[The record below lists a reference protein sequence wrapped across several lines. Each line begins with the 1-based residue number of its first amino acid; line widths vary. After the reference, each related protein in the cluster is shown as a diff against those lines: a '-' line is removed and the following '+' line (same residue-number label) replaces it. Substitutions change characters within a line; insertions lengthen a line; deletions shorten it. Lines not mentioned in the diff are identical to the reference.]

1 MGEDTEGMVE
11 STSKLRGLVKGM
23 TGFDIMEDEKTFKS
37 IYDIVVGIGEKWQ
50 DLNDIDR
57 AALLEALAGKRGG
70 NALAAT
76 LNNIKDLKASYE
88 TALSASGSAA
98 KEQANY
104 ERSIQYSIDR
114 LRATAQD
121 LAQDFMSSDV
131 IKGSVD
137 ALNSIL
143 EIIDKLIEQ
152 TGSLIPIV
160 TALGTAFA
168 SIKLGKNVGDFLDIA
183 GTGLGGGKSDVWGK
197 LKGTL
202 GKKVN
207 IGGKVK
213 NTIDNIDP
221 ADMEMLAGTMY
232 EVEAASAG
240 AGEAVGGLTVSVG
253 VLAGAIVAA
262 AALVIGTLYKL
273 STAQG
278 EINKQAKEAYDSY
291 SQTTSSL
298 SDYKD
303 RIIELRG
310 ITDDST
316 KSIEEQQAAREEL
329 LQIQSEMVDQFG
341 IEAGKVDIL
350 RDSVDSLNTAFETL
364 NSSAYQEFLNNVNK
378 NEGWQGFWNGFSNL
392 VNGYD
397 NNMDSIKSQ
406 MEEVHKGF
414 DILTKSDLKDFKR
427 AFEKY
432 GLKTTESLNESTGL
446 FSLGVSDDNLEH
458 YYNTILKIQKDLQ
471 EDNRFS
477 QALTNEANRVKE
489 ILDDIGSSYN
499 TYLEQEVIF
508 PKYGEDVANIRS
520 IMAELHQAQLE
531 NNEEE
536 TEDLSKKLTE
546 AYESIYQNGD
556 IDASSKQWF
565 EKLLSEYQ
573 GLIDRQEFIMKIKPE
588 IATDESKTF
597 QDKINQLKESGLSQ
611 SEIQEMVSIAQKHN
625 TAGADSYLK
634 ALGWDTQTIEAIRYL
649 QRLVDENPIS
659 LDFVLD
665 EGGISKLPQEVM
677 DIIGDSF
684 NKLSDED
691 KQIVE
696 GFSLKQIQDEISMVK
711 NDYRKMLA
719 DFSKEGNVDLTIRPV
734 IDSEEM
740 QKAGWDVP
748 NGEISTTFKAGEFVW
763 QGDEENGQY
772 VYIHY
777 TPILPDGTVLT
788 EDQLTDY
795 VNNTLEGSQNIL
807 NADDKGLVIKV
818 DTDLGLTEN
827 EIKAFKNNGVI
838 SQGIQNFLDKTN
850 KWDDEVHQVEAAYY
864 DVNDSAGFVDKAL
877 DSLIMKSKQLS
888 DNAKETSFSSTID
901 SLSELNKQFDT
912 VDKAFAE
919 LFDKDDGKVDLDS
932 IKAIKDA
939 FSEID
944 GFDIDS
950 ISEQLNGLLNA
961 TSGEEAQDSVN
972 KLISRFIEESKILET
987 VDDSNKDLIA
997 SQLELM
1003 GVENAEEIVLA
1014 ALEGRKDAIAAENE
1028 FLAATGTDVT
1038 NATYQE
1044 IAAFVQESNTSETT
1058 RQHLAQLA
1066 IQKIAVND
1074 AKINTAADCQ
1084 ELLNLA
1090 NTALASTEAIAKVQ
1104 ELKAILSDSKAGYTR
1119 QEWAQKTLNDINSGK
1134 FDWGFEKNKIKLDN
1148 ITVPEVKYKGGGA
1161 TAAAQKAAKDAGS
1174 AAKDAAEQFDWLET
1188 KIQRCEEEI
1197 QRLDKTVSA
1206 TYKAW
1211 SKRNGAIGSE
1221 IDKIREK
1228 IALQAKAYEVYMAK
1242 ANSIPLADSY
1252 KQLVMNG
1259 GFNIEEISDENLKK
1273 LINDFKTWYE
1283 KAIQAKDAIED
1294 LNAQIAQLAKQKF
1307 DNVKSEFEGFTSEI
1321 EHFVSMIDNELSHVE
1336 NMGKIAG
1343 KSFYQAKIDQN
1354 DEKLEQ
1360 LQKEREALANAL
1372 AEAEAN
1378 GIEKG
1383 SADWIAMRNEIYAVD
1398 EAIQKLGFDTEE
1410 LKKKMREV
1418 AKLNFDDL
1426 AKQFE
1431 QAISVITNQT
1441 SITDSVVSL
1450 IETSGHMASE
1460 GYYKALIKGSKKNV
1474 KALKKEYETLSDT
1487 LDEAVKSGDIE
1498 KYSDEWYEMKD
1509 KIDKVKKGIIDATEE
1524 TIKYAEALRQLKW
1537 DAFDRGIEGIER
1549 LISETDFYIKL
1560 LSYKDLFD
1568 KKTGDWTEEGIATR
1582 GLLVEKY
1589 ASYKNEANKLG
1600 KEAAKIKKDL
1610 DNDPTNTKLM
1620 DRYNDLIEKQ
1630 RQAILNAQEEK
1641 KAIQDLYKQAYDNLL
1656 DRIQELINKYK
1667 EAIKTAKDL
1676 HDYENTINE
1685 KTKAVNDIQKQILAY
1700 SGDDSE
1706 ETRATLQKL
1715 NSDLINAQKDLQETE
1730 YDRYIQDQE
1739 NLMDQFYND
1748 LQTWVNER
1756 LDNLDALLTEA
1767 IRATN
1772 ASADT
1777 VSEVINREAGTNRIN
1792 LSEEMNK
1799 IWSSYSAE
1807 DSPASKTFNIMTE
1820 TKGVTD
1826 DILKQATDL
1835 IKKTELEDYLDD
1847 LFGDDS
1853 DFIENLIDVDTN
1865 TKDMKEAIKTTNDAL
1880 DNIESKIEEYSGD
1893 IGEKIDGVK
1902 DAIKDLDLSVT
1913 VNVDASTGQTDVD
1926 TGGDGGDDNPKT
1938 PEKPKDPNDGKKFG
1952 YKIDGVGMLYDSPN
1966 TAEERLERDAEKYAR
1981 EKSNKVPTSEKSAAY
1996 SRFLKDYKSQHK
2008 VVSGYFKH
2016 GGIVGSNTSILDILA
2031 ELLGE
2036 DHMIAAKEGE
2046 RVLTEDQNKS
2056 FEKMVNANFTP
2067 LDTGLKDKYSLDKM
2081 IEGMTHIS
2089 TPNVDNMSNVGNNT
2103 TVGDINITLPNV
2115 TSKEEFVQWLRTDGQ
2130 IEKIVQSMTT
2140 GRMLGGN
2147 SFAKMKY

>member
-1 MGEDTEGMVE
+1 MGEDTDGLVE

-88 TALSASGSAA
+88 TALGASGSAM
-98 KEQANY
+98 KEQENY

-114 LRATAQD
+114 LKATAQD
-121 LAQDFMSSDV
+121 LAQDFMSSDF
-131 IKGSVD
+131 IKSAID
-137 ALNSIL
+137 ALNSLL
-143 EIIDKLIEQ
+143 EILDKIVEK
-152 TGSLIPIV
+152 TGSLIPLV
-160 TALGTAFA
+160 TALGAAFA
-168 SIKLGKNVGDFLDIA
+168 SIKLGKNVGNFLDI
-183 GTGLGGGKSDVWGK
+183 TGLGLDIGKPDALK
-197 LKGTL
+197 NIKDALKGGGLKNLLKTP
-202 GKKVN
+202 VN
-207 IGGKVK
+207 ELFGGAAESMAEASAAA
-213 NTIDNIDP
+213 
-221 ADMEMLAGTMY
+221 ADTAVEVNEALDVMAGAQGAATFT
-232 EVEAASAG
+232 EAMGDAAVATESAG
-240 AGEAVGGLTVSVG
+240 AA
-253 VLAGAIVAA
+253 AGAASISLGSLLGILAIAA
-262 AALVIGTLYKL
+262 VVIGAGVIAFNHFNVTVKEVEEEVEEAQSKVSKL
-273 STAQG
+273 NDEIKELESLEEKTTAQQNRLALLKKELAVQNQILESKKALLKLEQTG
-278 EINKQAKEAYDSY
+278 TKATDRFDSDNYNTKAAIETGHLIEDKSKWSDFWGYFFMGFKDAYNETAEDVLGDINSKTFDYHEFKEQFEAIDAEINSNAFEHNYDKSRQDQLLKSRERALENLQKAEEALSESAIIAESKASELEATLLEMEEKGIDTNSQAYKTIENMVNQLRNSAKIGEKDTGTYDVFSDAEYLKALSKYDEDALRDLINSEKKHDEIVKLLKRDYPDLIKILEQNGYGIGNLIHKYQELTAAEKEAKEAAAMDPLSINESIDSL
-291 SQTTSSL
+291 SSL
-298 SDYKD
+298 SD
-303 RIIELRG
+303 
-310 ITDDST
+310 
-316 KSIEEQQAAREEL
+316 
-329 LQIQSEMVDQFG
+329 
-341 IEAGKVDIL
+341 
-350 RDSVDSLNTAFETL
+350 
-364 NSSAYQEFLNNVNK
+364 
-378 NEGWQGFWNGFSNL
+378 
-392 VNGYD
+392 
-397 NNMDSIKSQ
+397 Q
-406 MEEVHKGF
+406 MG
-414 DILTKSDLKDFKR
+414 
-427 AFEKY
+427 
-432 GLKTTESLNESTGL
+432 
-446 FSLGVSDDNLEH
+446 
-458 YYNTILKIQKDLQ
+458 
-471 EDNRFS
+471 
-477 QALTNEANRVKE
+477 
-489 ILDDIGSSYN
+489 
-499 TYLEQEVIF
+499 
-508 PKYGEDVANIRS
+508 
-520 IMAELHQAQLE
+520 
-531 NNEEE
+531 
-536 TEDLSKKLTE
+536 
-546 AYESIYQNGD
+546 
-556 IDASSKQWF
+556 
-565 EKLLSEYQ
+565 
-573 GLIDRQEFIMKIKPE
+573 
-588 IATDESKTF
+588 
-597 QDKINQLKESGLSQ
+597 
-611 SEIQEMVSIAQKHN
+611 
-625 TAGADSYLK
+625 
-634 ALGWDTQTIEAIRYL
+634 
-649 QRLVDENPIS
+649 
-659 LDFVLD
+659 
-665 EGGISKLPQEVM
+665 
-677 DIIGDSF
+677 
-684 NKLSDED
+684 
-691 KQIVE
+691 
-696 GFSLKQIQDEISMVK
+696 
-711 NDYRKMLA
+711 
-719 DFSKEGNVDLTIRPV
+719 
-734 IDSEEM
+734 
-740 QKAGWDVP
+740 
-748 NGEISTTFKAGEFVW
+748 
-763 QGDEENGQY
+763 
-772 VYIHY
+772 
-777 TPILPDGTVLT
+777 
-788 EDQLTDY
+788 
-795 VNNTLEGSQNIL
+795 
-807 NADDKGLVIKV
+807 
-818 DTDLGLTEN
+818 
-827 EIKAFKNNGVI
+827 
-838 SQGIQNFLDKTN
+838 
-850 KWDDEVHQVEAAYY
+850 
-864 DVNDSAGFVDKAL
+864 
-877 DSLIMKSKQLS
+877 
-888 DNAKETSFSSTID
+888 TID
-901 SLSELNKQFDT
+901 T
-912 VDKAFAE
+912 AFAE
-919 LFDKDDGKVDLDS
+919 LFNPDDMEVDLKN
-932 IKAIKDA
+932 IKAIKDTFA
-939 FSEID
+939 EIE
-944 GFDIDS
+944 GFDLSS
-950 ISEQLNGLLNA
+950 IEDELNA
-961 TSGEEAQDSVN
+961 LYEASSPKEAQEAVDSLAN
-972 KLISRFIEESKILET
+972 SLIKESKILEGLDNT
-987 VDDSNKDLIA
+987 NKDLIT
-997 SQLELM
+997 SELKRM
-1003 GVENAEEIVLA
+1003 GIENAEEVVNSTLA
-1014 ALEGRKDAIAAENE
+1014 ISEKELALDKEFSARKSKELSDATAEEIAEFIEETNRAGEAATEVYLFALKKQFAAGININNPNEIQYLIDLARNAGVAADACDKLAVAKARMQAVEAQYTAHKKAEESANRKLSSRKGNTITVEYATPDVIEYEKAAADAEKYAKEIEDAI
-1028 FLAATGTDVT
+1028 
-1038 NATYQE
+1038 
-1044 IAAFVQESNTSETT
+1044 SKTSVAPK
-1058 RQHLAQLA
+1058 QA
-1066 IQKIAVND
+1066 IFGGGKAVED
-1074 AKINTAADCQ
+1074 AK
-1084 ELLNLA
+1084 
-1090 NTALASTEAIAKVQ
+1090 
-1104 ELKAILSDSKAGYTR
+1104 
-1119 QEWAQKTLNDINSGK
+1119 
-1134 FDWGFEKNKIKLDN
+1134 
-1148 ITVPEVKYKGGGA
+1148 
-1161 TAAAQKAAKDAGS
+1161 KAAKDAGS

-1206 TYKAW
+1206 TYKTW

-1221 IDKIREK
+1221 IDKLREK

-1294 LNAQIAQLAKQKF
+1294 LNAQIAQLARQKF

-1321 EHFVSMIDNELSHVE
+1321 EHFVNMIDNELSHVE

-1354 DEKLEQ
+1354 DEKLAQ

-1378 GIEKG
+1378 GVEKG

-1431 QAISVITNQT
+1431 QAISIITNQT

-1474 KALKKEYETLSDT
+1474 KALKKEYETLTDT

-1509 KIDKVKKGIIDATEE
+1509 KIDQVKKGIIDATEE

-1568 KKTGDWTEEGIATR
+1568 KKTGDWTEEGVATR

-1600 KEAAKIKKDL
+1600 KEAAKIKKEL

-1620 DRYNDLIEKQ
+1620 DRYNDLVEKQ

-1756 LDNLDALLTEA
+1756 LDNLDALLSEA

-1835 IKKTELEDYLDD
+1835 IKKTELEDYLDE

-1865 TKDMKEAIKTTNDAL
+1865 TKDMNEAIKTTNDAL
-1880 DNIESKIEEYSGD
+1880 DSIESKIEEYSGD

-1902 DAIKDLDLSVT
+1902 DAVKDLDLSVT

-1926 TGGDGGDDNPKT
+1926 TDGGGDDNPKT

-2067 LDTGLKDKYSLDKM
+2067 LNDDLKDKYSLDKM

-2089 TPNVDNMSNVGNNT
+2089 TPNVGNMSNVGNTT